1 MPRQPSRRVPRLMD
15 LRIASLPAE
24 MPVFPLAGALLLP
37 GGKLPLNIFEP
48 RYLAMVEDALAGD
61 RLFGMIQPNDPP
73 ADDAEDG
80 EQDDADDE
88 DAEGD
93 PDKPA
98 VARRS
103 VTEQVPPPPL
113 FGVGCVGRIVSFAER
128 QDGTCS
134 VTLTGLAR
142 FRMQTELMATR
153 GYRRLLVGYDGFERD
168 LEQVGDID
176 FDREALLASL
186 RRYFVHRGFEAR
198 WEAVEQMDDETLLTT
213 LSMICPLPPAEK
225 QALLEAPT
233 FADRARTLQALLEM
247 AGHETEDGGTSHAV

>member
-1 MPRQPSRRVPRLMD
+1 MTRQTARRVPRLMD
-15 LRIASLPAE
+15 LRIGGLPSE
-24 MPVFPLAGALLLP
+24 LPVFPLAGALLLP

-48 RYLAMVEDALAGD
+48 RYLGLIEDALAGD
-61 RLFGMIQPNDPP
+61 RLFGMIQPNDHP
-73 ADDAEDG
+73 ADAED
-80 EQDDADDE
+80 EDDQENAEDD
-88 DAEGD
+88 DRDLNA
-93 PDKPA
+93 PSIA
-98 VARRS
+98 ARRGMAED
-103 VTEQVPPPPL
+103 VPPPL
-113 FGVGCVGRIVSFAER
+113 FAVGCVGRIVSFAER

-142 FRMQTELMATR
+142 FRMQNELAGTR
-153 GYRRLLVGYDGFERD
+153 GYRRLLVGYRGFERD

-176 FDREALLASL
+176 FDREALLGSL
-186 RRYFVHRGFEAR
+186 RRYFAHRGFEAR

-233 FADRARTLQALLEM
+233 LADRARTLQALLEM